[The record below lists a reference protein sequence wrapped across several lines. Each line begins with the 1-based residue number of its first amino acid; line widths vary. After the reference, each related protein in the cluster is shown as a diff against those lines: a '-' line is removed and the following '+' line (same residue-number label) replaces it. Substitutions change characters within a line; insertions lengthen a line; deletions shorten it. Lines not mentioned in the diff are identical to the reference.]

1 MFEVIDDYTDYLV
14 CQITESV
21 SPEEDLNWVNIIW
34 KGKLELSNPSSV
46 RREDPIQVTY
56 SYDENQIMNCKFT
69 ESRTGISKQ
78 VDLDMSKF
86 SKSKNI
92 DDITAL

>member
-1 MFEVIDDYTDYLV
+1 MSDYRISITGGRFKLGKYYL
-14 CQITESV
+14 E
-21 SPEEDLNWVNIIW
+21 
-34 KGKLELSNPSSV
+34 GKLELSNPSSV
-46 RREDPIQVTY
+46 RRGDPIQVTY